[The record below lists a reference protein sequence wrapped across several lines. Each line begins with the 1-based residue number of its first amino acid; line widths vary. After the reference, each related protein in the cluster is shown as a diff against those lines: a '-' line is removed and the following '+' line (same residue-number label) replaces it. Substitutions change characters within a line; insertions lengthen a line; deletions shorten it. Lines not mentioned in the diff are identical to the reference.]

1 MYQKVL
7 RDAGDVLRAVS
18 AQAGHMNDRE
28 LLRPRLERAL
38 ARCDAAAPY
47 SPEWAAAM
55 DEIDELSAVAHRAIL
70 ARRDGRIPVT
80 AESAA
85 P

>member
-1 MYQKVL
+1 
-7 RDAGDVLRAVS
+7 
-18 AQAGHMNDRE
+18 MNDRE

-55 DEIDELSAVAHRAIL
+55 DEMDELSALAHRAIL
-70 ARRDGRIPVT
+70 ARRDWRVPVT
-80 AESAA
+80 AAA
-85 P
+85 TAA